1 MYHARIMVHVRKK
14 TRKSEYKK
22 ARNLALTKATTHER
36 TTSGKDEFWIA
47 CNLTIQACGT
57 QRKGTYGRT
66 HSCGTTGK

>member
-22 ARNLALTKATTHER
+22 ARNHALKATKHES

-47 CNLTIQACGT
+47 RNLTIRACGT

-66 HSCGTTGK
+66 NSCGTTGK